1 MCSME
6 YVTDLHYQHISLLY
20 LFMSKKT
27 CINIILYSVFLC
39 IAGCSSAPDSVPLYD
54 HDYCGVSLKRPTQTL
69 SQFTQPFASEM
80 QDKTGVYVLE
90 QGAEAMMSRAWLAE
104 RAEKSIDVQY
114 FIFSIDNVGLI
125 ATDYLVRAAERGV
138 KVRVLV
144 DDIMLEAR
152 GDELLMLA
160 AHPNIEIKIYNP
172 NANIGKNIFQKLTTL
187 VTDFH
192 GLNQRMHN
200 KVFLVDQ
207 QIAITGGRNI
217 ADEYFGFDHD
227 YNFRD
232 RDVFLAGKAVHS
244 VETSFEQYWQSKLS
258 VSVEKLVGHQ
268 PYKGSPEFSRLHS
281 YACNPDNFNL
291 EVRQEIEEVPETF
304 HRLMKQGKF
313 LFLDHVEYV
322 ADIPGKND
330 HKHFLSGGS
339 LTKDKLVELAENAK
353 HNIVIQTPYL
363 VTTKKDRAFLRKLV
377 NRGITIKILT
387 NSLASNDNLEAFS
400 GYQRNRAALLDTGV
414 QIYEFRPD
422 AKIRQR
428 VMSES
433 MYKRLPTMPI
443 FGLHAKTMTIDDRIT
458 VIGTY
463 NFDPRSA
470 NLNTESITII
480 DSPKMTQDVQAS
492 MLKEMETQN
501 AWQVTR
507 DFNPDSKVRLSKR
520 IGVKLRRVVPK
531 NIL

>member
-1 MCSME
+1 MLLKKLSE
-6 YVTDLHYQHISLLY
+6 KISIHIV
-20 LFMSKKT
+20 
-27 CINIILYSVFLC
+27 LYSPFLL
-39 IAGCSSAPDSVPLYD
+39 IAGCSSAPDSVPLSD
-54 HDYCGVSLKRPTQTL
+54 HDYCAVPLKRPTQTL
-69 SQFTQPFASEM
+69 SQFTAPVASEM
-80 QDKTGVYVLE
+80 QHKTGVYVLE
-90 QGAEAMMSRAWLAE
+90 QGTEAMMSRAWLAE

-114 FIFSIDNVGLI
+114 FIFSIDNIGLI

-160 AHPNIEIKIYNP
+160 AHKNIEIKIYNP
-172 NANIGKNIFQKLTTL
+172 NANVGKNIVDKLTSL

-217 ADEYFGFDHD
+217 ADEYFGFDHA

-232 RDVFLAGKAVHS
+232 RDVFLTGQAVHS
-244 VETSFEQYWQSKLS
+244 VQASFDQYWQSDLS
-258 VSVEKLVGHQ
+258 VPVEGLIDGQ
-268 PYKGSPEFSRLHS
+268 PYSENPEFSRLHS
-281 YACNPDNFNL
+281 YACNPENFNP
-291 EVRQEIEEVPETF
+291 EIREEIEQVPETF
-304 HRLMKQGKF
+304 NHLMKEGKF
-313 LFLDHVEYV
+313 LFIDHVEYI

-330 HKHFLSGGS
+330 RKHFLGGGS
-339 LTKDKLVELAENAK
+339 ITQDKLVELAEKATDS
-353 HNIVIQTPYL
+353 IVIQTPYL
-363 VTTKKDRAFLRKLV
+363 ITTKRDRAFLRQLV
-377 NRGITIKILT
+377 DKGVKIKILT

-400 GYQRNRAALLDTGV
+400 GYQRNRGALLDTGV
-414 QIYEFRPD
+414 EVYEFRPD
-422 AKIRQR
+422 AKVRQR
-428 VMSES
+428 VMSEH
-433 MYKRLPTMPI
+433 MYKRLPSIPV
-443 FGLHAKTMTIDDRIT
+443 FGLHAKTMTIDDHIT

-470 NLNTESITII
+470 NLNTESMTVIHSPEITH
-480 DSPKMTQDVQAS
+480 DVKAS
-492 MLKEMETQN
+492 MLKEMEADN
-501 AWQVTR
+501 AWQVTK

-520 IGVKLRRVVPK
+520 IGVKLRRIVPK

>member
-1 MCSME
+1 
-6 YVTDLHYQHISLLY
+6 
-20 LFMSKKT
+20 MSKKIF
-27 CINIILYSVFLC
+27 INIVLYSICLL
-39 IAGCSSAPDSVPLYD
+39 IAGCSSAPDSVPLSD
-54 HDYCGVSLKRPTQTL
+54 HDYCAAPLNKKIQTL
-69 SQFTQPFASEM
+69 SEFTQPFAKEM
-80 QDKTGVYVLE
+80 QNKTGVYVLE

-125 ATDYLVRAAERGV
+125 ATDYLVRAAERGI

-144 DDIMLEAR
+144 DDIMMEAR
-152 GDELLMLA
+152 VDELLMLA
-160 AHPNIEIKIYNP
+160 AHKNIEIKIYNP
-172 NANIGKNIFQKLTTL
+172 NANVGKNIIGKLTSL
-187 VTDFH
+187 VTDFR

-207 QIAITGGRNI
+207 KIAITGGRNI
-217 ADEYFGFDHD
+217 ANEYFGFDHD

-244 VETSFEQYWQSKLS
+244 VESSFEQYWYSKLS
-258 VSVEKLVGHQ
+258 VSIENLVDSQ
-268 PYKGSPEFSRLHS
+268 PYPENPSFSRLHS
-281 YACNPDNFNL
+281 YACNPDNFSP
-291 EVRQEIEEVPETF
+291 EVRQEIEDVPETF
-304 HRLMKQGKF
+304 HQLMSEGKF
-313 LFLDHVEYV
+313 LFLDNVEYV

-330 HKHFLSGGS
+330 RRFSLGGGS
-339 LTKDKLVELAENAK
+339 ITKDKLVELAEGAT
-353 HNIVIQTPYL
+353 HSIVIQTPYL
-363 VTTKKDRAFLRKLV
+363 VTTKKDRRFLRKLV
-377 NRGITIKILT
+377 SRGVNIKILT

-414 QIYEFRPD
+414 EIYEFRPD

-433 MYKRLPTMPI
+433 MYKRLPSMPI
-443 FGLHAKTMTIDDRIT
+443 FGLHAKTMTIDDHIT

-470 NLNTESITII
+470 NLNTESITVI
-480 DSPKMTQDVQAS
+480 DSPEITNSVQAS
-492 MLKEMETQN
+492 MLKEMGADN
-501 AWQVTR
+501 AWQVTK
-507 DFNPDSKVRLSKR
+507 DFNPDSKVSLSKR